1 MHLSDNFMKMNQE
14 ETIIQIIISEYI
26 AYEIGSPKIF
36 LKFKEKKN

>member
-1 MHLSDNFMKMNQE
+1 MKMNQE

-26 AYEIGSPKIF
+26 AYEISPKIF